1 MVVSPAA
8 AAGLGACSP
17 QEIGLNN
24 AEPPTCPSS
33 AKLGSVEIVTPL
45 LEHPLG
51 GSIYLAQQGNAGTAQ
66 GSNPFN
72 SLIALYLVAEGS
84 GVLVKLPGHV
94 ELGGE
99 NADSSGLQPGQV
111 RATFDEDPL
120 TGQFLPQLPFS
131 ELRMSFFGG
140 ARGALA
146 TPSQCGTYSS
156 TSQLTSYS
164 SPTPI
169 TRTSGFTIGSGCGG
183 GFNPSF
189 MAGTSSNQA
198 AGFSPFSVVFARKDD
213 EQDLSGITVHMPP
226 GLLGKIADVPQC
238 AEPQAHAGSCP
249 ESSKIGDV
257 SAAAGAG
264 PEPYWITDGR
274 AYLTGPYGGAPYGL
288 SIVVPTEAGPF
299 NLGPEVVR
307 AAVFVD
313 PNTAAL
319 TIVST
324 PLPTIKDGMP
334 FQIKEVVVD
343 ADREDFVFNPT
354 SCEQLHIEATI
365 AGTPPL
371 GSSEAPRSV
380 QVSSPFAVAG
390 CRNLPFKPS
399 FSASTQA
406 HAHRLTGAS
415 LIVKVAQKPG
425 EADIR
430 RVDLQRRPSCPH
442 VSRRCAKRAPKLSS
456 RRMPAGCPPES
467 VIGEGSAVT
476 PVLNVPLT
484 GPAYIVSHGGA
495 AYPDVVFVL
504 QGAGVRIDLTGGTQ
518 IKKDFTFSKFETV
531 PGRSDQLFRSRLPE
545 GPHSVLTSNLPGKAH
560 EDFCGL
566 GLTMP
571 TTITAQNGAQVTQ
584 STKVTVSG
592 CPKKKR
598 TQKKRMSKRK

>member
-1 MVVSPAA
+1 M
-8 AAGLGACSP
+8 G
-17 QEIGLNN
+17 
-24 AEPPTCPSS
+24 T
-33 AKLGSVEIVTPL
+33 VEVVTPL
-45 LEHPLG
+45 LEHPLD
-51 GSIYLAQQGNAGTAQ
+51 GSVYLAQPDDV
-66 GSNPFN
+66 GSAPGPNPFD
-72 SLIALYLVAEGS
+72 SLIALYLVAEGN
-84 GVLVKLPGHV
+84 GVLIKLPGHV

-99 NADSSGLQPGQV
+99 MGAGSGLQPGQV
-111 RATFDEDPL
+111 RATFGEDPL
-120 TGQFLPQLPFS
+120 TDQFLPQLPFS
-131 ELRMSFFGG
+131 ELKMSFFGG
-140 ARGALA
+140 PRGALA
-146 TPSQCGTYSS
+146 TPSQCGTYTT
-156 TSQLTSYS
+156 TSQLTPYS
-164 SPTPI
+164 SSSPATP
-169 TRTSGFTIGSGCGG
+169 SSEFAVSAGCGG

-189 MAGTSSNQA
+189 TAGTSSNQA
-198 AGFSPFSVVFARKDD
+198 GGFSPFSVVFSRNDD

-226 GLLGKIADVPQC
+226 GLLGKIANVPQC
-238 AEPQAHAGSCP
+238 PEPQAQAGSCP

-257 SAAAGAG
+257 SVATGVG
-264 PEPYWITDGR
+264 PQPYWITGGR

-307 AAVFVD
+307 AAIFVD
-313 PNTAAL
+313 PSTAAL

-324 PLPTIKDGMP
+324 PLPTIKDGVP
-334 FQIKEVVVD
+334 FQIKEVVVN
-343 ADREDFVFNPT
+343 ADRENFVFNPT
-354 SCEQLHIEATI
+354 SCEQLHVEATI

-371 GSSEAPRSV
+371 GSAEAPRSV

-415 LIVKVAQKPG
+415 LTVKVAQKPG
-425 EADIR
+425 EANIR
-430 RVDLQRRPSCPH
+430 KVDLQLPT
-442 VSRRCAKRAPKLSS
+442 KLPA
-456 RRMPAGCPPES
+456 RLATLRKACTEAQFAANPAGCPPES

-518 IKKDFTFSKFETV
+518 IKKDFTFSRFETV
-531 PGRSDQLFRSRLPE
+531 PDAPISSFEARLPE

-566 GLTMP
+566 GMTMP

-584 STKVTVSG
+584 LTKVTVSG
-592 CPKKKR
+592 CPKKR
-598 TQKKRMSKRK
+598 TQKKRKSKRK